1 MKAKEEE
8 LRNATAK
15 TQELLDKIKDLEEKM
30 ATLSQEKNDLT
41 IQLQAVCGA
50 LGAAAGAGGLG
61 KSQTHRRRESGL
73 LRSCV
78 LPDAGQFP
86 DFSFF
91 HCHVILDPTT
101 KKSPSNSCLPTAA
114 S

>member
-41 IQLQAVCGA
+41 IQLQAVCVGPWGQQQELGA
-50 LGAAAGAGGLG
+50 LARVRPTEGG
-61 KSQTHRRRESGL
+61 R
-73 LRSCV
+73 V
-78 LPDAGQFP
+78 AF
-86 DFSFF
+86 
-91 HCHVILDPTT
+91 
-101 KKSPSNSCLPTAA
+101 
-114 S
+114 